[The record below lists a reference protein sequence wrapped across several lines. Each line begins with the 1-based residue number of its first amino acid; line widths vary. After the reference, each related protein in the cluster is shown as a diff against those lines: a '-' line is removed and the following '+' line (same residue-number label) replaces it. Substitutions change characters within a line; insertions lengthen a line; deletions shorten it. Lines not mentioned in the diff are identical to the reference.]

1 MEIYELLVRLL
12 RAITSHP
19 CPSQLIVHSVKPEN
33 TADLFLQTSFSSS
46 LVHLK
51 AHAASLF
58 LHLSKEY
65 MISPPPVTPE
75 LKFWSIFI
83 PFSERLD
90 ETERLSF
97 GPHGEGSGCS
107 REMVIEILV
116 RGINTQSRKR
126 GTERVL
132 EGWDATRSTPCPVPD
147 LQSLKSLFSQKVP
160 IEAAPDPTQNLS
172 FNLSLSESQQ
182 QSRAKVPLPYVHEG
196 KHIDIIRSNQ
206 GVIFYD
212 PDSADDIDDDD
223 PDDDLDI

>member
-1 MEIYELLVRLL
+1 MLAASPL
-12 RAITSHP
+12 ITSAFVYTTRLIG
-19 CPSQLIVHSVKPEN
+19 PSQLIVHSVKPEN

-58 LHLSKEY
+58 LHLSNEY

-160 IEAAPDPTQNLS
+160 IEVFIFGSNSDYANLGKKAAPDPTQNLS

-196 KHIDIIRSNQ
+196 LASPIEFIPF
-206 GVIFYD
+206 VC
-212 PDSADDIDDDD
+212 
-223 PDDDLDI
+223 